1 MPTNFTYTALIL
13 SQSQNV
19 FDSCEEISK
28 SIDIKFSKA
37 SNMMDALEYLMD
49 FKIDIILLDLSIGK
63 EESIEFLQHISGDY
77 ENKATPII
85 ALADLEKSQDMS
97 NELSSFN
104 IISFMCNTHWNIQ
117 ASKLL
122 NFLKITKLN
131 LHVIQDSL
139 VKSED
144 RGTMDQ
150 LTGAYNRYGC
160 EDIFNT
166 LTSRVKA
173 YSEPFSII
181 MLDIDHFK
189 SVNDTYGHDIGD
201 EVLIGFSN
209 IIMNLIRQNDSLVRL
224 GGEEF
229 IIFLSNAN
237 SNIAIKSA
245 EKIRLKIEEL
255 MHSSQNLKITA
266 SFGVVEYRSNEDMDT
281 LFKRADD
288 LLYQAKDSGRNIVL
302 SEKN

>member
-1 MPTNFTYTALIL
+1 VPTNFTYTALIL